1 MVRQTRRCYWILIQ
15 LSFGLSFNPDV
26 SDDILLEVKA
36 ELYKEIDFLT
46 IYANLS
52 MVESYNMPTVRRKIF
67 LANYSYYKTKEKEQN
82 DKQLESRG
90 KQNYSFNKINVR

>member
-1 MVRQTRRCYWILIQ
+1 
-15 LSFGLSFNPDV
+15 
-26 SDDILLEVKA
+26 
-36 ELYKEIDFLT
+36 
-46 IYANLS
+46 